1 MNKRLNSSCM
11 IQPLQHMKGSYQ
23 NMQNQK
29 IPSDTWWENEQQ
41 QTSGV
46 KRGLGWKV
54 VTVKSHWDSQA
65 LEQVSA
71 LTSQWNLFSATRRS
85 RGLLE
90 TLPS

>member
-54 VTVKSHWDSQA
+54 VSQVPLGQSSIGAGFCSYLTVES
-65 LEQVSA
+65 V
-71 LTSQWNLFSATRRS
+71 FSNQKV
-85 RGLLE
+85 
-90 TLPS
+90 